1 MTDIVRIDKDIDMPL
16 DEIEV
21 GRVFRSGGRTITET
35 DVVNYCALT
44 GNWIEI
50 HSNKHYAEQT
60 RFKER
65 LVQGSLTYSIMTG
78 LITFGPSI
86 QANYGI
92 DGLRYLTPVHINDTI
107 YVTAE
112 VIGKKDKDEKYG
124 VITLLMKAL
133 NQDGQ
138 VCQKSEWS
146 LLMLR
151 KREDLD
157 ALVGSSL
164 PTEQPRPERVTAS
177 R

>member
-1 MTDIVRIDKDIDMPL
+1 MAIINSNIDMPL

-21 GRVFRSGGRTITET
+21 GTVFRTGGRTITET

-65 LVQGSLTYSIMTG
+65 LVQGSLTYSVMTG

-92 DGLRYLTPVHINDTI
+92 DGLRYIHPVHINDTI

-112 VIGKKDKDEKYG
+112 VLGKEDKDEKFG
-124 VITLLMKAL
+124 VIKLLMKAL
-133 NQDGQ
+133 NQNGD
-138 VCQKSEWS
+138 VCQKSEWR

-157 ALVGSSL
+157 ALLEGSI
-164 PTEQPRPERVTAS
+164 PTEKPRAAK
-177 R
+177 

>member
-1 MTDIVRIDKDIDMPL
+1 MATINNRIDMPL

-21 GRVFRSGGRTITET
+21 GTVFRSGGRTITEA

-50 HSNKHYAEQT
+50 HSNVHYAAQT
-60 RFKER
+60 RFGKR
-65 LVQGSLTYSIMTG
+65 LVQGSLTYSLMTG
-78 LITFGPSI
+78 LIQFGPSI

-92 DGLRYLTPVHINDTI
+92 DNLRYLKPVLINDTI

-112 VIGKKDKDEKYG
+112 VIAKKDKDEKFG
-124 VITLLMKAL
+124 VVTFLMKAL
-133 NQDGQ
+133 NQDGDVVQ
-138 VCQKSEWS
+138 RSEWS

-157 ALVGSSL
+157 ALVGASL
-164 PTEQPRPERVTAS
+164 PTEKVRG
-177 R
+177 

>member
-1 MTDIVRIDKDIDMPL
+1 MTTTNPVTINNRIDMPL
-16 DEIEV
+16 DELEV
-21 GRVFRSGGRTITET
+21 GTVFRSGGRTITET

-50 HSNKHYAEQT
+50 HSNVHYAAQT
-60 RFKER
+60 RFGER

-78 LITFGPSI
+78 LITFGPPI

-92 DGLRYLTPVHINDTI
+92 NNLRYLTPVHINDTI

-112 VIGKKDKDEKYG
+112 VLAKKDKDDKYG

-133 NQDGQ
+133 NQNGD

-151 KREDLD
+151 KREDLE
-157 ALVGSSL
+157 ALVGASL
-164 PTEQPRPERVTAS
+164 PTERAKN
-177 R
+177 

>member
-1 MTDIVRIDKDIDMPL
+1 MTTTNPATINNRIDMPL

-21 GRVFRSGGRTITET
+21 GTVFRSGGRTITET

-50 HSNKHYAEQT
+50 HSNIHYASQT
-60 RFKER
+60 RFGER

-78 LITFGPSI
+78 LITFGPPI

-92 DGLRYLTPVHINDTI
+92 NNLRYLTPVHINDTI

-112 VIGKKDKDEKYG
+112 VLAKKDKDDKYG

-133 NQDGQ
+133 NQDGD

-151 KREDLD
+151 KSEDLE
-157 ALVGSSL
+157 ALVGASL
-164 PTEQPRPERVTAS
+164 PTERAKD
-177 R
+177 

>member
-1 MTDIVRIDKDIDMPL
+1 MTTTNPVTINNRIDMPL

-21 GRVFRSGGRTITET
+21 GTVFRSGGRTITET

-50 HSNKHYAEQT
+50 HSNVHYAAQT
-60 RFKER
+60 RFGER

-78 LITFGPSI
+78 LITFGPPI

-92 DGLRYLTPVHINDTI
+92 NNLRYLTPVHINDTI

-112 VIGKKDKDEKYG
+112 VLAKKDKDDKYG

-133 NQDGQ
+133 NQNGD

-151 KREDLD
+151 KREDLE
-157 ALVGSSL
+157 ALVGASL
-164 PTEQPRPERVTAS
+164 PIERAKN
-177 R
+177 

>member
-1 MTDIVRIDKDIDMPL
+1 MTTTNPVTINNRIDMPL
-16 DEIEV
+16 DEVEV
-21 GRVFRSGGRTITET
+21 GTVFRSGGRTITET

-50 HSNKHYAEQT
+50 HSNVHYASQT
-60 RFKER
+60 RFGER

-78 LITFGPSI
+78 LITFGPPI

-92 DGLRYLTPVHINDTI
+92 NNLRYLTPVHINDTI

-112 VIGKKDKDEKYG
+112 VLAKKDKDDKYG

-133 NQDGQ
+133 NQNGG

-151 KREDLD
+151 KREDLE
-157 ALVGSSL
+157 ALVGASL
-164 PTEQPRPERVTAS
+164 PTERAKN
-177 R
+177 

>member
-1 MTDIVRIDKDIDMPL
+1 VTVIDNSIDMPF

-50 HSNKHYAEQT
+50 HSNIEYASKT
-60 RFKER
+60 RFGER

-78 LITFGPSI
+78 LIKFGPPI

-92 DGLRYLTPVHINDTI
+92 DNLRYLAPVHINDTI

-112 VIGKKDKDEKYG
+112 VINKKEKDNKYG
-124 VITLLMKAL
+124 VITFLMKAL
-133 NQDGQ
+133 NQHGQ
-138 VCQKSEWS
+138 VCQRSEWS

-151 KREDLD
+151 RRDDLH
-157 ALVGSSL
+157 ALVAGSI
-164 PTEQPRPERVTAS
+164 PTEI
-177 R
+177 

>member
-1 MTDIVRIDKDIDMPL
+1 MATINNRIDMPL

-21 GRVFRSGGRTITET
+21 GTVFRSGGRTITEA

-50 HSNKHYAEQT
+50 HSNVHYAAQT
-60 RFKER
+60 RFGER
-65 LVQGSLTYSIMTG
+65 LVQGSLTYSLMTG
-78 LITFGPSI
+78 LIQFGPSI

-92 DGLRYLTPVHINDTI
+92 DNLRYLKPVLINDTI

-112 VIGKKDKDEKYG
+112 VIAKKDKDEKFG
-124 VITLLMKAL
+124 VITFLMKAL
-133 NQDGQ
+133 NQHGDVVQ
-138 VCQKSEWS
+138 RSDWS

-157 ALVGSSL
+157 ALVGASL
-164 PTEQPRPERVTAS
+164 PTEKVRG
-177 R
+177 

>member
-1 MTDIVRIDKDIDMPL
+1 MTTTNPVTINNRIDMPL

-92 DGLRYLTPVHINDTI
+92 DNLRYLKPVHINDTI

-112 VIGKKDKDEKYG
+112 VIDKKDKDDKFG

-133 NQDGQ
+133 NQDGY

-151 KREDLD
+151 KREELD
-157 ALVGSSL
+157 ALVGASL
-164 PTEQPRPERVTAS
+164 PAERPKD
-177 R
+177 